1 MSNYYPKRL
10 LIALFFLFEFADC
23 YSQRFNAGIVAGFT
37 ATQVSGDQLAGFDK
51 PGFQLGALVSAEM
64 SQKFDLSFQILYT
77 QKGSKRK
84 SRVDQGDFRYYQ
96 LRLNY
101 IEVPLMVIYKS
112 SKRFHFES
120 GVSYGRLVSSKE
132 EDETGDIGNIPDRKK
147 FNNYELGF
155 LIGMNYMLFENFY
168 LNLQATNSILP
179 VREYEPGTYK
189 IHRDQYNSGLLFT
202 FKYIFKKTT
211 AEQ

>member
-1 MSNYYPKRL
+1 MGNYYSKRL
-10 LIALFFLFEFADC
+10 LIALFFLFEFANC
-23 YSQRFNAGIVAGFT
+23 FSQRFNSGIVAGLT
-37 ATQVSGDQLAGFDK
+37 ATQVSGDDLQGFDK
-51 PGFQLGALVSAEM
+51 PGLQVGALVSAEM

-84 SRVDQGDFRYYQ
+84 SNVEQGDFQYY
-96 LRLNY
+96 LLKLNY
-101 IEVPLMVIYKS
+101 IEVPLLFTYKS
-112 SKRFHFES
+112 SKKVHIES
-120 GVSYGRLVSSKE
+120 GISYGYLASSSE
-132 EDETGDIGNIPDRKK
+132 EDETGVISDIPDRKK
-147 FNNYELGF
+147 FKNYELGF